1 MFLDYLLRNTSMN
14 KELLIEKIKNLTK
27 AYYKMP
33 TGEQDTSP
41 LEEIKNLINKYL
53 AKHPKNTDVRLRLVI
68 LEYAYHEDPELL
80 GKYLNDIFK
89 YDLNNIYATLIL
101 ADVESFFWGGNNG
114 FAI

>member
-1 MFLDYLLRNTSMN
+1 MFLDCLLRNTSMN

-33 TGEQDTSP
+33 IGERDIFP

-53 AKHPKNTDVRLRLVI
+53 AKHPKDIDTRLRLVM
-68 LEYAYHEDPELL
+68 LEYTSNEDPESLV
-80 GKYLNDIFK
+80 KYLNAAFK
-89 YDLNNIYATLIL
+89 YDPNNIYATLIL